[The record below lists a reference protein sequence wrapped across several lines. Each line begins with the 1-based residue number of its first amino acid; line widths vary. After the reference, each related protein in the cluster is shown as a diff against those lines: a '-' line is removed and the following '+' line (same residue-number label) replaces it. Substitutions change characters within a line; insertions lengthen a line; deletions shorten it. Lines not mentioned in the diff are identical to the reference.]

1 MRPRGR
7 SRAAL
12 ARTAISLVVFLPAC
26 SLVPPID
33 FERMIYQ
40 DKFIVWQHCRYL
52 PRGQVLQPPPEGV
65 VAHDAPVGPA
75 AVLTGIDHG
84 AYDAEIPIPVTR
96 DLLLAGRKRFEI
108 YCAACHGLRGDGNSI
123 VAENMDLRRPPAIAG
138 PAARSLPS
146 GRIYQV
152 IDDGYGLMRSY
163 AEDLVSPEERWSVVA
178 YLRALQL
185 SRGVKLDALPP
196 DVREEAERKLR

>member
-1 MRPRGR
+1 MSRPRGLR
-7 SRAAL
+7 L
-12 ARTAISLVVFLPAC
+12 ARNALWLAAFLPAC

-33 FERMIYQ
+33 FQRMIYQ
-40 DKFIVWQHCRYL
+40 NRFTTWQRCGYFRDG
-52 PRGQVLQPPPEGV
+52 RALQEPPEGT
-65 VAHDAPVGPA
+65 VARGAPTGTPA
-75 AVLTGIDHG
+75 ELTGLDHG
-84 AYDAEIPIPVTR
+84 AYVDDIPIPVTR

-108 YCAACHGLRGDGNSI
+108 YCAACHGLRGDGVSI

-138 PAARSLPS
+138 SAARRLPS

-152 IDDGYGLMRSY
+152 VDEGYGLMRSY

-185 SRGVKLDALPP
+185 SQGVKLDALPP
-196 DVREEAERKLR
+196 DVRGEAERQLR

>member
-1 MRPRGR
+1 MTRHPRPHLV
-7 SRAAL
+7 RAAL
-12 ARTAISLVVFLPAC
+12 SLVVFLPAC
-26 SLVPPID
+26 SLLPPID

-40 DKFIVWQHCRYL
+40 DRFTVWQRCRYL
-52 PRGQVLQPPPEGV
+52 PRGQVLQPPPEGTV
-65 VAHDAPVGPA
+65 PRDAPVGAA

-84 AYDAEIPIPVTR
+84 GYDAEIPIPVTR

-108 YCAACHGLRGDGNSI
+108 YCAACHGLSGDGVSI

-138 PAARSLPS
+138 PAARSLPP

-152 IDDGYGLMRSY
+152 VDEGYGLMRSY

-185 SRGVKLDALPP
+185 SRGVNLDSLPP
-196 DVREEAERKLR
+196 DVRREAERELR